1 MAFDPTKFAV
11 ATPKSIPVLLLL
23 DISSSMTM
31 PCGSEE
37 HISKIKALNRAL
49 QEMMQ
54 GFREAQT
61 LETFIKVGIITF
73 GGGVSLHTPLTA
85 INDLPEFSPLV
96 ADGMTPLGGA
106 LSMAKTMIEDKDIFI
121 GKDYRPAI
129 VLLSDGEPN
138 DAWETPLENFIKN
151 GRSAKCDRLA
161 VAFGTDADKD
171 MLRRFIEGTE
181 NDLFYAEDASALYK
195 VFKKITMSV
204 STRVTQKDKNQ
215 VPKIDVSLDND
226 PTTF

>member
-1 MAFDPTKFAV
+1 MAFDPAKFAT

-23 DISSSMTM
+23 DVSYSMLESCEGEST
-31 PCGSEE
+31 
-37 HISKIKALNRAL
+37 SKIDALNSAL
-49 QEMMQ
+49 QEMIK
-54 GFREAQT
+54 GFKEAQT

-73 GGGVSLHTPLTA
+73 GSNISLHTPLTA
-85 INDLPEFSPLV
+85 INDLPEISPLV

-106 LSMAKTMIEDKDIFI
+106 LSMAKAMIEDKEIFI
-121 GKDYRPAI
+121 GKDYRPVV

-138 DAWETPLENFIKN
+138 DEWEIALENFIKN

-161 VAFGTDADKD
+161 IAFGASANKD
-171 MLRRFIEGTE
+171 MLRRFIDKTE
-181 NDLFYAEDASALYK
+181 NDLFYAEDAATLHK

-215 VPKIDVSLDND
+215 VPKIDVNLDDD